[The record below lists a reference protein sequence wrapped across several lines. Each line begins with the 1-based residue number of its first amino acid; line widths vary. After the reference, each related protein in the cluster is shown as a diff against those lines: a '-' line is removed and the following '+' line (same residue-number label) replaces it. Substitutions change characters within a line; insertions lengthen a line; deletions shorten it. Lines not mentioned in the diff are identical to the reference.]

1 MPDGTC
7 TEMAWVTPHKIG
19 DEIVICND
27 DVSHSCDQRITWS
40 CFGDLTGVA
49 IFSVGIFS
57 TSLFGDR
64 FSPFSDRKSFRVSRN
79 ATRRGTKAGVRY
91 PPASQ

>member
-57 TSLFGDR
+57 TSPFGRSLRLFQR
-64 FSPFSDRKSFRVSRN
+64 
-79 ATRRGTKAGVRY
+79 
-91 PPASQ
+91 SQEF